1 MTGRQPIRVIIAD
14 DQAIVR
20 SGLAAFL
27 LAYDDLELVGQASD
41 GEEAVELCE
50 LVNPDV
56 VLMDVKMPHM
66 DGITATRAIH
76 KRWPDI
82 HILVL
87 TSFKEKQMIE
97 GALEAGAS
105 GYLLKNI
112 GAGELADAILKVSEG
127 HSTVSKEATQA
138 LIQGEHLEALTEE
151 LRHANP
157 DPTQLSQLLALHLP
171 EIFPNCQVSVMLFP
185 NQHLFT
191 YPESPTPPV
200 PEPAWAWLHR
210 TPEAQNFSPGE
221 EYPWGGAQPPDS
233 GLVLMPVLSSRDN
246 QALGGVAVVLRKNL
260 EDLSDLLTTVET
272 LAGHIAAVFDR
283 SKPPAISSPAQ
294 EKVSQEL
301 ATAGKIQS
309 SILPD
314 GAPKLR
320 GWELAARLEPAH
332 ETSGDFYDF
341 IPLSHGKLGIVIA
354 DVSDKGIGAALFM
367 ALTSTLIRTY
377 AAQYPT
383 LPAFAFSN
391 VNRRILSDT
400 RGSMFVTAF
409 YGVLEPDTGRLR
421 YVNAGHNPPYLISSS
436 RGKPVDQLR
445 GTGMALGVEED
456 ATWNQKIIKFA
467 PGDLLLMY
475 TDGITEA
482 RNSQGRYFGEQRI
495 FDIAQAKKGRSA
507 REIQD
512 ALIKEVDHFTG
523 GAPRH
528 DDITLVV
535 VRRKES

>member
-50 LVNPDV
+50 LVHPDV

-66 DGITATRAIH
+66 DGITATNLIH
-76 KRWPDI
+76 QRWPDI

-87 TSFKEKQMIE
+87 TSFKEKKMIE
-97 GALEAGAS
+97 GALQAGAS

-112 GAGELADAILKVSEG
+112 GAGELAEAILKVSEG
-127 HSTVSKEATQA
+127 HSTVAREATQA
-138 LIQGEHLEALTEE
+138 LVQGENLETLAKE
-151 LRHANP
+151 LRHAKP
-157 DPTQLSQLLALHLP
+157 DPAGLAQLLARHLP
-171 EIFPNCQVSVMLFP
+171 EIFPDCQISVFLFP
-185 NQHLFT
+185 DQHLFT
-191 YPESPTPPV
+191 YPESAVDPV

-210 TPEAQNFSPGE
+210 TPEAQSFSPGE
-221 EYPWGGAQPPDS
+221 EYPWGGAQPSDS
-233 GLVLMPVLSSRDN
+233 GLVLIPVISARDN
-246 QALGGVAVVLRKNL
+246 RTLGGIAVVLRKNL

-283 SKPPAISSPAQ
+283 SRPPEISSPAQ

-301 ATAGKIQS
+301 ATAGKIQT

-314 GAPKLR
+314 GAPKLH
-320 GWELAARLEPAH
+320 GWDLGARLEPAR

-377 AAQYPT
+377 ATQYPT

-421 YVNAGHNPPYLISSS
+421 YVNAGHNPPYLISRS

-456 ATWNQKIIKFA
+456 ATWNQKIVKFA
-467 PGDLLLMY
+467 PGDMLLLY
-475 TDGITEA
+475 TDGMTEA
-482 RNSQGRYFGEQRI
+482 RDTQGRYFGEQRI
-495 FDIAQAKKGRSA
+495 FDIAHAKMGRSA
-507 REIQD
+507 SEIQD

-528 DDITLVV
+528 DDITLMVI
-535 VRRKES
+535 RRKDS